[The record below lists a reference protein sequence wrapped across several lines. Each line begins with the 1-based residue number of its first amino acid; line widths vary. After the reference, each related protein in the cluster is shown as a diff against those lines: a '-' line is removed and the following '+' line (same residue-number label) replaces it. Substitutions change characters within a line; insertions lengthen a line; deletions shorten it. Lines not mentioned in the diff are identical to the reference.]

1 MKTLI
6 GTAPER
12 PEYEHTAR
20 TLHALAV
27 KVRESLRAAG
37 RIASRKNEPEGN

>member
-20 TLHALAV
+20 TLCALAV

-37 RIASRKNEPEGN
+37 RIASRKTEPEGS

>member
-6 GTAPER
+6 GTAPEC
-12 PEYEHTAR
+12 PEYERAVR
-20 TLHALAV
+20 TLAALAA

-37 RIASRKNEPEGN
+37 RIASRKTD